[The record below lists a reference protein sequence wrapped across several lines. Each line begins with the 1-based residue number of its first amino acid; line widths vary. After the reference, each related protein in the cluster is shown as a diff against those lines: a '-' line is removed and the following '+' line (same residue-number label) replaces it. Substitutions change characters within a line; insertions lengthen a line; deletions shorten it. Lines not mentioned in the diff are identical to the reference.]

1 MNCVA
6 AGHSKRFNI
15 HVVGF
20 LSFGLSLLH
29 SDTLEFTMDT
39 PAFYISECKSLRNSL
54 SESQAT
60 VAAIEVE
67 KRGLLEMN
75 AALRETVD
83 HLTQQLAEKSSPV
96 RPTLRS
102 GRQRPL
108 RNYTGSDDSPLIKP
122 VSIFIFYII
131 K

>member
-1 MNCVA
+1 
-6 AGHSKRFNI
+6 
-15 HVVGF
+15 
-20 LSFGLSLLH
+20 
-29 SDTLEFTMDT
+29 MDT
-39 PAFYISECKSLRNSL
+39 TLAFYISECKYLRNAL

-60 VAAIEVE
+60 VAASEVE

-83 HLTQQLAEKSSPV
+83 HITQQLAEKSSPV

-102 GRQRPL
+102 RRLL

-122 VSIFIFYII
+122 VSIFIFYKDIHI
-131 K
+131 VHFFTKKLNILLKVNLAT